1 MQKIGYY
8 DFPFANR
15 TTIVLLLL
23 SLIGCSGI
31 STSPP
36 KEDPGSGGK
45 FGGNNISVLTGKP
58 AGSGVSLDEI
68 MTRDDPSPNGL
79 PVNALLWRAALDVSS
94 FVPIEDVDTLG
105 GSIVT
110 DWYVHEDSPDQR
122 LKLSFFVIGAELR
135 SDAIKVRA
143 YLQKR
148 NNSGW
153 VDIGRDEDLSR
164 RLENLVLSRAR
175 ELRANNVLETTK

>member
-1 MQKIGYY
+1 MQKIGLLRFSLCQQNNHCSFIIELNRMFW
-8 DFPFANR
+8 DFYI
-15 TTIVLLLL
+15 T
-23 SLIGCSGI
+23 
-31 STSPP
+31 P

-143 YLQKR
+143 YLQK
-148 NNSGW
+148 
-153 VDIGRDEDLSR
+153 
-164 RLENLVLSRAR
+164 
-175 ELRANNVLETTK
+175 K